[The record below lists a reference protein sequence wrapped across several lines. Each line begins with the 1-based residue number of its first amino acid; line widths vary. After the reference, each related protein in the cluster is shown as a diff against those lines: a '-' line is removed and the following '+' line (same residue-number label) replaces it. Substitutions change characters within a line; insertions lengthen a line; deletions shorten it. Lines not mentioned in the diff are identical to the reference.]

1 MSGKEDLVVVKDNEI
16 LNASYRL
23 SLIEQRIVLGCIARV
38 NSTDEL
44 SKEDGFTVT
53 ISELQDLTTAGK
65 GLTSLYTEAKQA
77 VERLY
82 SRSITLGKDGS
93 KMRWVYAVR
102 YNDDEGSISLSFS
115 PLIIPYLS
123 QLKGSFTK
131 YKLEYVANF
140 TSSHSIRIYELLV
153 QWSSKGE
160 REVEVSELKE
170 MLQLGGRYKRFTNF
184 LNRVIKPAIED
195 INMHSNLL
203 VTYGLRKRGRSIS
216 HIQFKFD
223 VKQEQKKITL
233 EQFVRDNPT
242 LTKGKSTPEVM
253 KLMRDM
259 VT

>member
-1 MSGKEDLVVVKDNEI
+1 MSAEDLVVVKDNQI

-38 NSTDEL
+38 NSTEEL
-44 SKEDGFTVT
+44 SKNDGFTVT

-65 GLTSLYTEAKQA
+65 KGLTSMYTEAKKA
-77 VERLY
+77 VDRLY
-82 SRSITLGKDGS
+82 ARSITLGEDGS
-93 KMRWVYAVR
+93 KMRWVYAVK
-102 YNDDEGSISLSFS
+102 YNDSEGSISLSFS
-115 PLIIPYLS
+115 PSIIPYLS

-160 REVEVSELKE
+160 REVEISELKE
-170 MLQLGGRYKRFTNF
+170 MLQLGNRYKRFNNF
-184 LNRVIKPAIED
+184 LERVVKPAIED
-195 INMHSNLL
+195 INTHSNLL
-203 VTYGLRKRGRSIS
+203 VTYGIRKRGRTIS

>member
-1 MSGKEDLVVVKDNEI
+1 M
-16 LNASYRL
+16 
-23 SLIEQRIVLGCIARV
+23 
-38 NSTDEL
+38 
-44 SKEDGFTVT
+44 
-53 ISELQDLTTAGK
+53 
-65 GLTSLYTEAKQA
+65 YTEAKKA
-77 VERLY
+77 VDRLY
-82 SRSITLGKDGS
+82 ARSITLGEDGS
-93 KMRWVYAVR
+93 KMRWVYAVK
-102 YNDDEGSISLSFS
+102 YNDSEGSISLSFS
-115 PLIIPYLS
+115 PSIIPYLS

-160 REVEVSELKE
+160 REVEISELKE
-170 MLQLGGRYKRFTNF
+170 MLQLGNRYKRFNNF
-184 LNRVIKPAIED
+184 LERVVKPAIED
-195 INMHSNLL
+195 INTHSNLL
-203 VTYGLRKRGRSIS
+203 VTYGIRKRGRTIS

-223 VKQEQKKITL
+223 VKQQKKITL

>member
-1 MSGKEDLVVVKDNEI
+1 MSKKEDLVVVKDNQI

-44 SKEDGFTVT
+44 SKEKGFTVT
-53 ISELQDLTTAGK
+53 IKELQDLTSSVGKAGAM
-65 GLTSLYTEAKQA
+65 YTEAKQA

-82 SRSITLGKDGS
+82 NRSITLGNDGS
-93 KMRWVYAVR
+93 KMRWVYAVQ
-102 YNDDEGSISLSFS
+102 YNDDEGSIRLSFS
-115 PLIIPYLS
+115 PSIAPYLS
-123 QLKGSFTK
+123 QLKGNFTK

-160 REVEVSELKE
+160 REIEIDELKE
-170 MLQLGGRYKRFTNF
+170 MLQLEGRYNRPNN
-184 LNRVIKPAIED
+184 LIARVIKPAVED
-195 INMHSNLL
+195 INTHSNLL
-203 VTYGLRKRGRSIS
+203 VNYGTRKTGRRVT

-223 VKQEQKKITL
+223 VKQEQNKQTM

-242 LTKGKSTPEVM
+242 LTKGKTTPEVM
-253 KLMRDM
+253 KLMRDR
-259 VT
+259 T

>member
-1 MSGKEDLVVVKDNEI
+1 MSAEDLVVVKDNQI

-38 NSTDEL
+38 NSTEEL
-44 SKEDGFTVT
+44 SKNDGFTVT

-65 GLTSLYTEAKQA
+65 KGLTSMYTEAKKA
-77 VERLY
+77 VDRLY
-82 SRSITLGKDGS
+82 ARSITLGEDGS
-93 KMRWVYAVR
+93 KMRWVYAVK
-102 YNDDEGSISLSFS
+102 YNDSEGSISLSFS
-115 PLIIPYLS
+115 PSIIPYLS

-160 REVEVSELKE
+160 REVEISELKE
-170 MLQLGGRYKRFTNF
+170 MLQLGNRYKRFNNF
-184 LNRVIKPAIED
+184 LERVVKPAIED
-195 INMHSNLL
+195 INTHSNLL
-203 VTYGLRKRGRSIS
+203 VTYGIRKRGRTIS

-223 VKQEQKKITL
+223 VKQQKKITL

>member
-160 REVEVSELKE
+160 REIEISELRE
-170 MLQLGGRYKRFTNF
+170 MLQLENRYKRPDN
-184 LNRVIKPAIED
+184 LIARVIKPAIDD

-203 VTYGLRKRGRSIS
+203 VTYGTRRTGRRVT
-216 HIQFKFD
+216 HLQFKFD